1 MQPSSSVIFVGT
13 CGSSLLWLVI
23 VGDGSAA
30 ALFDDAGGSLLSF
43 VSILSLTLDPVW
55 GGVPTVTSGESD
67 FSSTFLP
74 SAPGFS
80 LASWLMGRGGST
92 SQCRPSYPANRSSEM
107 AKKYANGARIKDP
120 TRKTETGAEAK
131 IHCFNFVPRC
141 HSHFRA
147 AKKALSNHLKI
158 HRGAQNQHSQSAKAR
173 AQHKSTHPANA
184 PRPLRLSAEARVHA
198 AASGWRLAFQFH
210 GSNSATLWAG

>member
-1 MQPSSSVIFVGT
+1 
-13 CGSSLLWLVI
+13 
-23 VGDGSAA
+23 
-30 ALFDDAGGSLLSF
+30 
-43 VSILSLTLDPVW
+43 
-55 GGVPTVTSGESD
+55 
-67 FSSTFLP
+67 
-74 SAPGFS
+74 
-80 LASWLMGRGGST
+80 
-92 SQCRPSYPANRSSEM
+92 M

-147 AKKALSNHLKI
+147 KKALSNHLKI

-184 PRPLRLSAEARVHA
+184 PIEIERRSTRSRCCGGLWLA
-198 AASGWRLAFQFH
+198 ACFSVPRKQL
-210 GSNSATLWAG
+210 GSFMGGMIGKPMS